1 MTPFNYNIYTWTFSN
16 WTMCDKSFYPT
27 IKMCNIV
34 TLWPTTR
41 LEHPIPIYHL
51 GVSLGTSSFTS
62 SVIKNVIIKYVRH
75 VNLLLKMNVQVTFGI
90 IIYCFVQHPSYLLWY
105 TLPSST
111 FIKSLYYYYYYYY
124 YYFLLQVFGHLLCL
138 GSFNNPKGLLAYKQ
152 AYLPITFSGVGFI
165 PTIAIGPTAY
175 LRNWA
180 FIALII
186 HVRFM
191 VDQCPFLFWSLSTS
205 QQ

>member
-1 MTPFNYNIYTWTFSN
+1 
-16 WTMCDKSFYPT
+16 
-27 IKMCNIV
+27 
-34 TLWPTTR
+34 
-41 LEHPIPIYHL
+41 
-51 GVSLGTSSFTS
+51 
-62 SVIKNVIIKYVRH
+62 
-75 VNLLLKMNVQVTFGI
+75 
-90 IIYCFVQHPSYLLWY
+90 
-105 TLPSST
+105 
-111 FIKSLYYYYYYYY
+111 
-124 YYFLLQVFGHLLCL
+124 VFGHLLCL

-191 VDQCPFLFWSLSTS
+191 VDQCPFLFEVLAQVNNNTFPF
-205 QQ
+205 QQHLKVTCDLIPPLAHVCLFPFE